1 MPSMGSSLVAVA
13 LFLCANRGTGKQSF
27 NADAFGDAAYTSP
40 VPGNAEAV
48 PASGVAVWG
57 FGVPQN

>member
-13 LFLCANRGTGKQSF
+13 LFLCAIRGTGKQSF
-27 NADAFGDAAYTSP
+27 NATDAKGCFLHLS

-57 FGVPQN
+57 FGNE